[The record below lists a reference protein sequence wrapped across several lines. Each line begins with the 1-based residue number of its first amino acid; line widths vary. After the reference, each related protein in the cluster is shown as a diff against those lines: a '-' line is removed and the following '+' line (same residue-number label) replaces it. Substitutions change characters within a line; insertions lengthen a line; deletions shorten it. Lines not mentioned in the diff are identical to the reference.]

1 MVGALM
7 AWSTPPT
14 YTSGNV
20 LTAAQMNAISAN
32 LNETAPAKAT
42 TSTSYFVGSSAN
54 AIQERQFQ
62 VARAVAP
69 ETTPSTSYT
78 ELATQQRIT
87 VSSGEVALVVLTA
100 RLYVGTAGETALNSV
115 VVSGSSSIAADD
127 SYALMQQS
135 STVNNRIRASAV
147 TLFTNANMGL
157 NSGSNLWKSVYRT
170 TAGTLTAADRE
181 FVIMPM

>member
-1 MVGALM
+1 M

-42 TSTSYFVGSSAN
+42 TSTSFFVGSAAN
-54 AIQERQFQ
+54 AIQEREFQ
-62 VARAVAP
+62 VARVTTP

-87 VSSGEVALVVLTA
+87 VSSGPVALVIITG
-100 RLYVGTAGETALNSV
+100 RLFVGTAGEIALCSV

-135 STVNNRIRASAV
+135 SSVNYRIRASAV
-147 TLFTNANMGL
+147 TLFTAANMGL
-157 NSGSNLWKSVYRT
+157 NGGSNLWKAVYKT

-181 FVIMPM
+181 LVIMPM